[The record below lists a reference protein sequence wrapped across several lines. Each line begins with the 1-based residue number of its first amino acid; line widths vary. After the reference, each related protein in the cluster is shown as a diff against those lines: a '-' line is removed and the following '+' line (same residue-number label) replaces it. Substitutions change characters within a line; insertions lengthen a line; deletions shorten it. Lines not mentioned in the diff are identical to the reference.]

1 MPSTG
6 RGPRLVLYLF
16 VFAQAIA
23 ACTVQ
28 PAHTYSTARSSLVCL
43 SGQGVSVCVEFICV
57 DRRRIFHSS
66 KSISTFAACSCTR
79 VRTSYSTL
87 AAHSA
92 AASPSVRAFSG
103 ASATQRPPLPLAPHT
118 VRVPLYRVLTHAAT
132 PRTSRNAHI
141 LAPLLSPTPA
151 ALALTAN
158 MYSTPCAQDR

>member
-6 RGPRLVLYLF
+6 RAPRLVLYLF
-16 VFAQAIA
+16 VICACSAASIA

-57 DRRRIFHSS
+57 DRRIYFHLRSLR
-66 KSISTFAACSCTR
+66 CTR
-79 VRTSYSTL
+79 SYIVLDAGRCTPQL
-87 AAHSA
+87 
-92 AASPSVRAFSG
+92 ASPSVRAFSG